1 MARKILEIFKD
12 ILIVLLALA
21 IVVLT
26 LLALPAK
33 TITSTPWLAA
43 VLRPVAPLFGLS
55 QSELAY
61 TGEAVRSEVHGAAQ
75 PIAITVRNDAGRMS
89 AQYDFAALDTAFE
102 QLGSALAQALDS
114 AQAGITVSAQA
125 VLSALSGPGV
135 AFCFPERLAPS
146 AVAVWLNA
154 SAPVLPDAQWF
165 ILAVEDGAVAL
176 YLAGGET
183 YRCQTSLSAAAL
195 ESTIAE
201 YQPDGSF
208 FAFETAGYDR
218 AAPLSLVLP
227 NAAPPEA
234 VAANPCEARFVS
246 ALASSLGFNP
256 YGDAKYVDPAG
267 TTSFTETT
275 HALSV
280 TAAGEVTLQIL
291 EPLER
296 FQSAVDSVESRIE
309 AARGLLSTIAGSALG
324 DARLYL
330 TAVAEEDGQTVCEF
344 QYFLSGIPVSA
355 IAPARVTFDGS
366 QITEAQVMLRTLQL
380 TAQPAALLP
389 SAQAAAILDKGQAL
403 TLRYVE
409 QSEGVL
415 TAAWKG

>member
-1 MARKILEIFKD
+1 MARKILEICKD

-26 LLALPAK
+26 LLALPTK
-33 TITSTPWLAA
+33 TIASTPWLAT
-43 VLRPVAPLFGLS
+43 VLRPIAPLFGLS

-61 TGEAVRSEVHGAAQ
+61 SGEAVSGEVHGAAQ
-75 PIAITVRNDAGRMS
+75 PIAISVRNDAGRMS

-102 QLGSALAQALDS
+102 QFGSTLAQALDS
-114 AQAGITVSAQA
+114 AQAGSTVSAQA

-135 AFCFPERLAPS
+135 AFCYPEKLPPS
-146 AVAVWLNA
+146 AVAAWLNA
-154 SAPVLPDAQWF
+154 SAPELPDAQWF
-165 ILAVEDGAVAL
+165 ILTIEEGSVAL
-176 YLAGGET
+176 YLAGGKA
-183 YRCQTSLSAAAL
+183 YRCQTSLPAATL
-195 ESTIAE
+195 ESAIAE
-201 YQPDGSF
+201 CQPDGSF
-208 FAFETAGYDR
+208 FAFESAAYDR
-218 AAPLSLVLP
+218 AAPLSLVSP
-227 NAAPPEA
+227 DAAPLEA

-256 YGDAKYVDPAG
+256 YGDAKYVDPTG

-275 HALSV
+275 HALAV
-280 TAAGEVTLQIL
+280 TAAGEATLQIL

-296 FQSAVDSVESRIE
+296 FQSAADSTASRIE
-309 AARGLLSTIAGSALG
+309 AARGLLSTIAGDALG

-330 TAVAEEDGQTVCEF
+330 TAVTEQDGQTVCEF
-344 QYFLSGIPVSA
+344 RYFLNGIPVSA
-355 IAPARVTFDGS
+355 IAPARVTFDGD
-366 QITEAQVMLRTLQL
+366 QITEAQITLRTLQL

-389 SAQAAAILDKGQAL
+389 AAQAAAILGSGQAL
-403 TLRYVE
+403 TLCYVE